1 MNHQFQFDKNRKRAE
16 LCPCGK
22 SNKDK
27 KFSPYK
33 GYTDKG
39 YCHGCSRNFLPE
51 QEKENNL
58 FITHSY
64 TKPVTKKENKPSLID
79 INLFNKSLSHF
90 DDNNFIVYLKS
101 VFAPHLVDQAVSKY
115 KIGTSKHW
123 KGASIFWQLDD
134 LGNVRTGKV
143 MLYDSNVGKRVKN
156 PFDHIT
162 WVHSILKLKD
172 FNLGQV
178 FFGTHL
184 SKLSTNTIAIVE
196 SEKTAIIA
204 SICFPDFTWL
214 AAGSK
219 DGLKMDKFSTLK
231 HRSIVLYPDANA
243 YDLWI
248 NFANQN
254 IKELK
259 IKVSEHLN
267 VSISDEDK
275 AKGEDIADYLLKSI
289 PDILRVNYTQESLI
303 ENNHIRV
310 GCDKIQEYTD
320 INPNLNALTSRL
332 NLVIDPDPSENSNW
346 QNDIPATIKA
356 IKLEIEPHMLYH
368 LDDIQKMI
376 NKYHLALNVNYQIII
391 QKLIDHKVLVQNPFD
406 SSLYFMAG
414 STPF

>member
-58 FITHSY
+58 FITNSY

-79 INLFNKSLSHF
+79 IILFNKSLSHF
-90 DDNNFIVYLKS
+90 DNNNFIVYLKS

-123 KGASIFWQLDD
+123 KGSSIFWQLDD

-143 MLYDSNVGKRVKN
+143 MLYDSTLGKRVKY

-162 WVHSILKLKD
+162 WVHSILKLND
-172 FNLGQV
+172 FKLGQV

-184 SKLSTNTIAIVE
+184 SRLSSNTIAIVE

-219 DGLKMDKFSTLK
+219 DGLKMDKFCALK

-254 IKELK
+254 NKELK
-259 IKVSEHLN
+259 IKVSELLN

-289 PDILRVNYTQESLI
+289 PHHLSVNYSQESLI
-303 ENNHIRV
+303 ENIPIPDGN
-310 GCDKIQEYTD
+310 DKSQAYKE
-320 INPNLNALTSRL
+320 INPNFFKQKRFRL
-332 NLVIDPDPSENSNW
+332 LDLE
-346 QNDIPATIKA
+346 TIFY
-356 IKLEIEPHMLYH
+356 IEDY
-368 LDDIQKMI
+368 
-376 NKYHLALNVNYQIII
+376 
-391 QKLIDHKVLVQNPFD
+391 
-406 SSLYFMAG
+406 S
-414 STPF
+414 